1 MNIDIK
7 DIYEFSA
14 LRIACHV
21 KSMNYFAGLLGY
33 HFPEHD
39 NDKNCEPMRTGYA
52 YVIYGIYHKNFRL
65 TEEYEKFY
73 YDAHKTHH
81 EHATHHI
88 QHYEK
93 VADIPDIRIYEM
105 VSDWASAN
113 FEQMKIICLKDAIGI
128 CDWFEKKCADN
139 AWTPHQLDIIK
150 KSIQI
155 INENTD
161 ETVLRKIWAPV
172 LEKSDL

>member
-1 MNIDIK
+1 MNIDTK
-7 DIYEFSA
+7 DIYEFSK

-21 KSMNYFAGLLGY
+21 ESMNYFAGLLGY

-39 NDKNCEPMRTGYA
+39 NDKNVEPMRTGYA
-52 YVIYGIYHKNFRL
+52 YIIYSIYHKNFHL
-65 TEEYEKFY
+65 TPEYEKLCRE
-73 YDAHKTHH
+73 AHKTHH

-88 QHYEK
+88 QHYK
-93 VADIPDIRIYEM
+93 NVADIPDIRIYEM

-113 FEQMKIICLKDAIGI
+113 FEQMHIICVKDAICI
-128 CDWFEKKCADN
+128 NDWFEKNHSDI

-161 ETVLRKIWAPV
+161 EETLRKIWAPV